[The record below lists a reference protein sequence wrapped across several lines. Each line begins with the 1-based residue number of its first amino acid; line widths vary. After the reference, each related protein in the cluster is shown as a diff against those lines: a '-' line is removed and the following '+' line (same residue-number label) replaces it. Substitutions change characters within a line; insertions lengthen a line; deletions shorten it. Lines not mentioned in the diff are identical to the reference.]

1 MPWSDI
7 TTCCSSDLVNENKFV
22 RKLSILDSSPHYHL
36 CFVSVMGLASS
47 HSAREPDAKKEA
59 HVSLQLLAI
68 VRQHWWG
75 QRVSCERLLC
85 REMLYVTCQDIV
97 ALLTI
102 VPIIVKP
109 HQGGTVT
116 RKGPVGA
123 QVCSV
128 RRGASPWQ
136 QGRESKRA
144 GVCASSNSPP
154 LPDPPRHHPRT
165 LGTLPLRAPF
175 SYAYPR
181 QD

>member
-1 MPWSDI
+1 
-7 TTCCSSDLVNENKFV
+7 
-22 RKLSILDSSPHYHL
+22 
-36 CFVSVMGLASS
+36 MGLASS

-59 HVSLQLLAI
+59 HVSLQLLAT

-75 QRVSCERLLC
+75 QRVSRERLLC

-97 ALLTI
+97 APLTI

-109 HQGGTVT
+109 HQGGTAT

-144 GVCASSNSPP
+144 GVCASSNPPPPSRSAQASSKDTGYTSLTSPF
-154 LPDPPRHHPRT
+154 LICLSQAGLISVSCYLCTGAMTVFCT
-165 LGTLPLRAPF
+165 LV
-175 SYAYPR
+175 
-181 QD
+181 QH